1 MSLTSYSYLVISL
14 KFREGKPIDHFKGV
28 AVFIFNATNLAK
40 FTWLLPFGGIN
51 MADGN
56 QEVSETMN
64 SIDGS
69 TNMIDDQAS
78 RLQCAL
84 DGAQTAI
91 MMVDRDFIVTYANKA
106 TMDLLAKYKT
116 EFSAAFPGFVP
127 DSLIGGC
134 IDMFHKNPTHQ
145 RKLLDDARN
154 LPYQTDISIGEL
166 KFALNVTAMIDA
178 GGEYVGNTLE
188 WSDVTELRNRENH
201 VARLQGSVDASMQAM
216 IMVDRDF
223 VVTYA
228 NKATQDLLTKYRT
241 ELSAAFPGFDPTA
254 LEGVCIDMFHKNPAH
269 QRKLLD
275 DVSNLPY
282 QTDISIGDLKFALN
296 VTAIID
302 ADGNYVGNTL
312 EWSDVTALRVSEV
325 EISRLTSAVKGA
337 ETALM
342 LCDSDLNITFV
353 NEAVVQLLNN
363 RVQELRQIFP
373 GIDPNNLI
381 GVNIDQF
388 HKNPAHQRSLLSD
401 VNRLPARS
409 KIRLLDLVFEVNAT
423 AILGPSGEYMGNMV
437 EWLDLTEQ
445 TNAEE
450 QMEKLI
456 EAAVAGDL
464 EQRIDTSTYT
474 GFMKGLGDQVNS
486 MMQAVVDPIRE
497 STRVI
502 QGLAEGD
509 LTQIMT
515 GEYQGEFAVLR
526 DALNDSMAKLQSM
539 VSEITQS
546 AGSISSGAGEISQ
559 GNTDL
564 SQRTE
569 EQASSIEE
577 TASTMEEMTSV
588 VKQNADNARQANQ
601 LASGAR
607 QQAEKGGEVV
617 SKAITAM
624 SEINASSKKIEDI
637 ISVIDEIAFQTNLLA
652 LNAAVEAARAGEQ
665 GRGFAV
671 VAGEVRSLAQR
682 SAAAAKEIKG
692 LIKDSVGKVD
702 EGSRLVDESGT
713 TLEEIVTASKK
724 VSDIIAEIAAAGQEQ
739 ATGIDQINKAIT
751 QLESVTQQNAA
762 LVEEAAAASESMAN
776 QSVGLQ
782 HLVGQFTID
791 ESYLEQTSAP
801 APRSAPAPQPAAAR
815 RPAAPAA
822 TRTRPAPQS
831 GGDEWEEF

>member
-1 MSLTSYSYLVISL
+1 
-14 KFREGKPIDHFKGV
+14 
-28 AVFIFNATNLAK
+28 
-40 FTWLLPFGGIN
+40 

-69 TNMIDDQAS
+69 MTMIDDLNVLKDILEHAPINIMMADAEENVVFVNKKARDILIDIEDELAKYLPGFKVAEVMGGSIHRYHKDPEAIKKILRGLAPGSVHIGEITPGHFVFEHETRLLVDSSGNRAGYVVQWFDVTEKRQKEEQAS
-78 RLQCAL
+78 RLQNAV
-84 DGAQTAI
+84 DGAQTA
-91 MMVDRDFIVTYANKA
+91 MMTIDRDFVVTYTNGA
-106 TMDLLAKYKT
+106 TDELMNQHGDALRGL
-116 EFSAAFPGFVP
+116 FPGFDPNNLV
-127 DSLIGGC
+127 GVN
-134 IDMFHKNPTHQ
+134 IDIFHKNPAHQ
-145 RKLLDDARN
+145 RQLLASPAN
-154 LPYQTDISIGEL
+154 LPYETDIQVGPL
-166 KFALNVTAMIDA
+166 KFHLRVSAINDLN
-178 GGEYVGNTLE
+178 GEYVGNTLE
-188 WSDVTELRNRENH
+188 WSDVTELRTSEVE
-201 VARLQGSVDASMQAM
+201 VARL
-216 IMVDRDF
+216 
-223 VVTYA
+223 
-228 NKATQDLLTKYRT
+228 K
-241 ELSAAFPGFDPTA
+241 
-254 LEGVCIDMFHKNPAH
+254 
-269 QRKLLD
+269 
-275 DVSNLPY
+275 
-282 QTDISIGDLKFALN
+282 
-296 VTAIID
+296 
-302 ADGNYVGNTL
+302 
-312 EWSDVTALRVSEV
+312 
-325 EISRLTSAVKGA
+325 SAVDGA

-342 LCDSDLNITFV
+342 LCDADLNITYV
-353 NEAVVQLLNN
+353 NDSVVNLLNN
-363 RVQELRQIFP
+363 RATELRTVFP
-373 GIDPNNLI
+373 GMDPNNLV

-388 HKNPAHQRSLLSD
+388 HKNPAHQRSLLAD
-401 VNRLPARS
+401 ANRLPA
-409 KIRLLDLVFEVNAT
+409 KGVIRLLDLVFEVNAT
-423 AILGPSGEYMGNMV
+423 AIMGPDGKLMGNMV
-437 EWLDLTEQ
+437 EWKDMTEQ

-509 LTQIMT
+509 LTQTMT

-577 TASTMEEMTSV
+577 TASTMEQMTSV

-713 TLEEIVTASKK
+713 TLDEIVVASKK

-791 ESYLEQTSAP
+791 ESYLDQGSAP
-801 APRSAPAPQPAAAR
+801 APRRAPGRAPAPQPAAAR

-822 TRTRPAPQS
+822 TRTRSAPQS

>member
-1 MSLTSYSYLVISL
+1 MRSL
-14 KFREGKPIDHFKGV
+14 KFRKTNPILNLRGV
-28 AVFIFNATNLAK
+28 AVFVVNTADLTVNFICLLSFAGTNV
-40 FTWLLPFGGIN
+40 T
-51 MADGN
+51 DGN

-64 SIDGS
+64 IIDGS
-69 TNMIDDQAS
+69 TTNIDDQAT

-91 MMVDRDFIVTYANKA
+91 MMVDRDFIVTYANQA

-116 EFSAAFPGFVP
+116 EFLAAFPKFDP
-127 DSLIGGC
+127 SALIGAC
-134 IDMFHKNPTHQ
+134 IDMFHKHPAHQ
-145 RKLLDDARN
+145 RNLLDDVRN
-154 LPYQTDISIGEL
+154 LPHQTDISIGDL
-166 KFALNVTAMIDA
+166 KFSLNVTAMIDA
-178 GGEYVGNTLE
+178 GGKYVGNTLE
-188 WSDVTELRNRENH
+188 WSDVTALRNRENH

-223 VVTYA
+223 IVTYA
-228 NKATQDLLTKYRT
+228 NQATQDLLTKYRT
-241 ELSAAFPGFDPTA
+241 ELSAAFPGFDPAA

-269 QRKLLD
+269 QRKLMD
-275 DVSNLPY
+275 DPKNLPF
-282 QTDISIGDLKFALN
+282 QTDISIGDLKFSLN

-302 ADGNYVGNTL
+302 AEGKYVGNTL
-312 EWSDVTALRVSEV
+312 EWADVTALRSSEV
-325 EISRLTSAVKGA
+325 EISRLTSAVTGA

-353 NEAVVQLLNN
+353 NKAVVSLLNN
-363 RVQELRQIFP
+363 RAQELRQIFP

-388 HKNPAHQRSLLSD
+388 HKNPAHQRSLLAD

-423 AILGPSGEYMGNMV
+423 AILGPNGEYMGNMV
-437 EWLDLTEQ
+437 EWQDLTEQ
-445 TNAEE
+445 SDAEA
-450 QMEKLI
+450 QLEKLI
-456 EAAVAGDL
+456 AAAVAGDL
-464 EQRIDTSTYT
+464 DQRIDTSTYS

-486 MMQAVVDPIRE
+486 MMQAIVAPIRE

-502 QGLAEGD
+502 QSLAEGD
-509 LTQIMT
+509 LTKSMT
-515 GEYQGEFAVLR
+515 GEFQGEFAVLSE
-526 DALNDSMAKLQSM
+526 ALNDSTTKLQQM
-539 VSEITQS
+539 MAEITLS
-546 AGSISSGAGEISQ
+546 AGNISSGAGEISQ
-559 GNTDL
+559 GNADL

-607 QQAEKGGEVV
+607 QQAEKGGDVV
-617 SKAITAM
+617 SNAVTAM

-692 LIKDSVGKVD
+692 LIKDSVGKVE
-702 EGSRLVDESGT
+702 EGSRLVDESGK
-713 TLEEIVTASKK
+713 TLEEIVVASKK

-791 ESYLEQTSAP
+791 ESYLDQGGAP
-801 APRSAPAPQPAAAR
+801 APASRRTTVAKPAVAR
-815 RPAAPAA
+815 RAAAPAA
-822 TRTRPAPQS
+822 TRTRPAPNS
-831 GGDEWEEF
+831 DGDEWEEF

>member
-1 MSLTSYSYLVISL
+1 
-14 KFREGKPIDHFKGV
+14 
-28 AVFIFNATNLAK
+28 
-40 FTWLLPFGGIN
+40 

-69 TNMIDDQAS
+69 KIMDDQDQAS
-78 RLQCAL
+78 RLKCAV

-91 MMVDRDFIVTYANKA
+91 MMVDREFIVTYANQA
-106 TMDLLAKYKT
+106 TMDLLEQYRT
-116 EFSAAFPGFVP
+116 ELSLAFPGFNPNALVG
-127 DSLIGGC
+127 LC
-134 IDMFHKNPTHQ
+134 IDMFHKNPAHQ
-145 RKLLDDARN
+145 RQLLDNVNN
-154 LPYQTDISIGEL
+154 LPYKTDISIRDL
-166 KFALNVTAMIDA
+166 KFSLNVTAIVDA
-178 GGEYVGNTLE
+178 RGSYVGNTLE
-188 WSDVTELRNRENH
+188 WSDVTALRNREDH

-223 VVTYA
+223 IVTSA
-228 NKATQDLLTKYRT
+228 NKASINLLTRYKT
-241 ELSAAFPGFDPTA
+241 ELSAAFPGFNPTSIVGA
-254 LEGVCIDMFHKNPAH
+254 CIDMFHKNPAH
-269 QRKLLD
+269 QRQLLD
-275 DVSNLPY
+275 DVNNLPY
-282 QTDISIGDLKFALN
+282 QTDISIGELKFALN

-302 ADGNYVGNTL
+302 AGGNYVGNTL
-312 EWSDVTALRVSEV
+312 EWSDVTEQRASEIEV
-325 EISRLTSAVKGA
+325 ARLNSAVQGA

-342 LCDSDLNITFV
+342 LCDADLNITFV
-353 NEAVVQLLNN
+353 NKAVVDLLNN
-363 RVQELRQIFP
+363 RVNELRQIFP

-381 GVNIDQF
+381 GINIDQF
-388 HKNPAHQRSLLSD
+388 HKNPAHQRGLLSD
-401 VNRLPARS
+401 VSRLPARS
-409 KIRLLDLVFEVNAT
+409 EIRLLDLVFEVNAT
-423 AILGPSGEYMGNMV
+423 AILGPNGEYMGNMV
-437 EWLDLTEQ
+437 EWKDLTEQ
-445 TNAEE
+445 KDAEE
-450 QMEKLI
+450 QLEKLI

-509 LTQIMT
+509 LTKTMT

-546 AGSISSGAGEISQ
+546 AGSISSGAGEISH

-577 TASTMEEMTSV
+577 TASTMEQMTSV

-713 TLEEIVTASKK
+713 TLEEIVVASKK

-782 HLVGQFTID
+782 QLVGQFTIA
-791 ESYLEQTSAP
+791 ESYMEQGSAP
-801 APRSAPAPQPAAAR
+801 VPKRAAAPQPTAAR

-822 TRTRPAPQS
+822 SRTRSAPQS

>member
-1 MSLTSYSYLVISL
+1 
-14 KFREGKPIDHFKGV
+14 
-28 AVFIFNATNLAK
+28 
-40 FTWLLPFGGIN
+40 

-69 TNMIDDQAS
+69 KIMDDQDQAS
-78 RLQCAL
+78 RLKCAV

-91 MMVDRDFIVTYANKA
+91 MMVDREFIVTYANQA
-106 TMDLLAKYKT
+106 TMDLLEQYRT
-116 EFSAAFPGFVP
+116 ELSLAFPGFNPNALVG
-127 DSLIGGC
+127 LC
-134 IDMFHKNPTHQ
+134 IDMFHKNPAHQ
-145 RKLLDDARN
+145 RQLLDNVNN
-154 LPYQTDISIGEL
+154 LPYKTDISIRDL
-166 KFALNVTAMIDA
+166 KFSLNVTAIVDA
-178 GGEYVGNTLE
+178 RGSYVGNTLE
-188 WSDVTELRNRENH
+188 WSDVTALRNREDH

-223 VVTYA
+223 IVTSA
-228 NKATQDLLTKYRT
+228 NKASINLLTRYKT
-241 ELSAAFPGFDPTA
+241 ELSAAFPGFNPTSIVGA
-254 LEGVCIDMFHKNPAH
+254 CIDMFHKNPAH
-269 QRKLLD
+269 QRQLLD
-275 DVSNLPY
+275 DVNNLPY
-282 QTDISIGDLKFALN
+282 QTDISIGELKFALN

-302 ADGNYVGNTL
+302 AGGNYVGNTL
-312 EWSDVTALRVSEV
+312 EWSDVTEQRASEIEV
-325 EISRLTSAVKGA
+325 ARLNSAVQGA

-342 LCDSDLNITFV
+342 LCDADLNITFV
-353 NEAVVQLLNN
+353 NKAVVDLLNN
-363 RVQELRQIFP
+363 RVNELRQIFP

-381 GVNIDQF
+381 GINIDQF
-388 HKNPAHQRSLLSD
+388 HKNPAHQRGLLSD
-401 VNRLPARS
+401 VSRLPARS
-409 KIRLLDLVFEVNAT
+409 EIRLLDLVFEVNAT
-423 AILGPSGEYMGNMV
+423 AILGPNGEYMGNMV
-437 EWLDLTEQ
+437 EWKDLTEQ
-445 TNAEE
+445 KDAEE
-450 QMEKLI
+450 QLEKLI

-509 LTQIMT
+509 LTKTMT

-546 AGSISSGAGEISQ
+546 AGSISSGAGEISH

-577 TASTMEEMTSV
+577 TASTMEQMTSV

-713 TLEEIVTASKK
+713 TLEEIVVASKK

-782 HLVGQFTID
+782 QLVGQFTIA
-791 ESYLEQTSAP
+791 ESYMEQGSAP
-801 APRSAPAPQPAAAR
+801 VPKRAAAPQPTAAR

-822 TRTRPAPQS
+822 SRTRPAPQS

>member
-1 MSLTSYSYLVISL
+1 
-14 KFREGKPIDHFKGV
+14 
-28 AVFIFNATNLAK
+28 
-40 FTWLLPFGGIN
+40 

-69 TNMIDDQAS
+69 MTMIDDLNVLKDILEHAPINIMMADAEENVVFVNKKARDILIDIEDELAKYLPGFKVAEVIGGSIHRYHKDPEAIKKILRGLAPGSVHIGEITPGHFIFEHETRLLVDSSGNRAGYVVQWFDVTEKRQKEEQAS
-78 RLQCAL
+78 RLQNAV
-84 DGAQTAI
+84 DGAQTA
-91 MMVDRDFIVTYANKA
+91 MMTIDRDFVVTYTNGA
-106 TMDLLAKYKT
+106 TDELMNQHGDALRGL
-116 EFSAAFPGFVP
+116 FPGFDPNNLV
-127 DSLIGGC
+127 GVN
-134 IDMFHKNPTHQ
+134 IDIFHKNPAHQ
-145 RKLLDDARN
+145 RQLLANPAN
-154 LPYQTDISIGEL
+154 LPYETDIQVGPL
-166 KFALNVTAMIDA
+166 KFHLRVSAIDDLN
-178 GGEYVGNTLE
+178 GNYVGNTLE
-188 WSDVTELRNRENH
+188 WSDVTELRASEIE
-201 VARLQGSVDASMQAM
+201 VARL
-216 IMVDRDF
+216 
-223 VVTYA
+223 
-228 NKATQDLLTKYRT
+228 K
-241 ELSAAFPGFDPTA
+241 
-254 LEGVCIDMFHKNPAH
+254 
-269 QRKLLD
+269 
-275 DVSNLPY
+275 
-282 QTDISIGDLKFALN
+282 
-296 VTAIID
+296 
-302 ADGNYVGNTL
+302 
-312 EWSDVTALRVSEV
+312 
-325 EISRLTSAVKGA
+325 SAVDGA

-342 LCDSDLNITFV
+342 LCDADLNITYV
-353 NEAVVQLLNN
+353 NDAVVSLLNN
-363 RVQELRQIFP
+363 RASELRQVFP
-373 GIDPNNLI
+373 GMDPNNLV

-388 HKNPAHQRSLLSD
+388 HKNPAHQRSLLGD
-401 VNRLPARS
+401 ANRLPA
-409 KIRLLDLVFEVNAT
+409 KGVIRLLDLVFEVNAT
-423 AILGPSGEYMGNMV
+423 AIMGPDGKLMGNMV
-437 EWLDLTEQ
+437 EWKDMTEQ

-502 QGLAEGD
+502 QGLADGD
-509 LTQIMT
+509 LTQTMT
-515 GEYQGEFAVLR
+515 GEYQGEFAALR
-526 DALNDSMAKLQSM
+526 DALNDSMTKLQSM
-539 VSEITQS
+539 VGEITQS

-607 QQAEKGGEVV
+607 TQAEKGGEVV

-713 TLEEIVTASKK
+713 TLEEIVVASKK

-782 HLVGQFTID
+782 QLVGQFTID
-791 ESYLEQTSAP
+791 ESYMEQGVTAP
-801 APRSAPAPQPAAAR
+801 APRRAPAPQPAAAR

-822 TRTRPAPQS
+822 TRTRPTPQS

>member
-1 MSLTSYSYLVISL
+1 MT
-14 KFREGKPIDHFKGV
+14 
-28 AVFIFNATNLAK
+28 
-40 FTWLLPFGGIN
+40 
-51 MADGN
+51 DGN
-56 QEVSETMN
+56 QEVNETMN
-64 SIDGS
+64 SIDGPM
-69 TNMIDDQAS
+69 TMIDDLNMLKDILEHSPINIMMADAEENVVFVNKKARDILTEIEDELAVYLPGFKVAEVMGGSIHRYHKDPEAIKKILRELAPGSVHIGEITPGHFIFEHETRLLVDSSGNRAGYVVQWFDVTERRKKEEQAS
-78 RLQCAL
+78 RLQTVV
-84 DGAQTAI
+84 DGAQTA
-91 MMVDRDFIVTYANKA
+91 MMTIDRDFFVTYTNGA
-106 TMDLLAKYKT
+106 TDALMTQHADALRGL
-116 EFSAAFPGFVP
+116 FPGFDPNNLV
-127 DSLIGGC
+127 GVN
-134 IDMFHKNPTHQ
+134 IDIFHKNPAHQ
-145 RKLLDDARN
+145 RQLLANPAN
-154 LPYQTDISIGEL
+154 LPYETDIQVGPL
-166 KFALNVTAMIDA
+166 KFHLRVSATHNLEGA
-178 GGEYVGNTLE
+178 YVGNTLE
-188 WSDVTELRNRENH
+188 WSDVTQLRASEIE
-201 VARLQGSVDASMQAM
+201 VARL
-216 IMVDRDF
+216 
-223 VVTYA
+223 
-228 NKATQDLLTKYRT
+228 K
-241 ELSAAFPGFDPTA
+241 
-254 LEGVCIDMFHKNPAH
+254 
-269 QRKLLD
+269 
-275 DVSNLPY
+275 
-282 QTDISIGDLKFALN
+282 
-296 VTAIID
+296 
-302 ADGNYVGNTL
+302 
-312 EWSDVTALRVSEV
+312 
-325 EISRLTSAVKGA
+325 SAVDGA

-342 LCDSDLNITFV
+342 LCDSDLNITYV
-353 NEAVVQLLNN
+353 NKAVVALLNN
-363 RVQELRQIFP
+363 RASELRQVFP
-373 GIDPNNLI
+373 GMDPNNLV

-388 HKNPAHQRSLLSD
+388 HKNPAHQRSLLAD
-401 VNRLPARS
+401 PNRLPA
-409 KIRLLDLVFEVNAT
+409 KGVIRLLDLVFEVNAT
-423 AILGPSGEYMGNMV
+423 AIMGPDGKLMGNMV
-437 EWLDLTEQ
+437 EWKDMTEQ
-445 TNAEE
+445 SSAEE

-464 EQRIDTSTYT
+464 DQRIDTSNYS

-502 QGLAEGD
+502 QSLAEGD
-509 LTQIMT
+509 LTKSMT
-515 GEYQGEFAVLR
+515 GEFQGEFAVLSE
-526 DALNDSMAKLQSM
+526 ALNDSMSKLQQM
-539 VSEITQS
+539 MAEITQS

-559 GNTDL
+559 GNADL

-617 SKAITAM
+617 STAVTAM

-692 LIKDSVGKVD
+692 LIKDSVNKVE
-702 EGSRLVDESGT
+702 EGSRLVDESGK
-713 TLEEIVTASKK
+713 TLEEIVVASKK

-782 HLVGQFTID
+782 QLVGQFTID
-791 ESYLEQTSAP
+791 ESYLDQGGAP
-801 APRSAPAPQPAAAR
+801 APRRAPAPQSAAH

-822 TRTRPAPQS
+822 TRTRPAPAPKSS
-831 GGDEWEEF
+831 GGGDDWEEF

>member
-1 MSLTSYSYLVISL
+1 MT
-14 KFREGKPIDHFKGV
+14 
-28 AVFIFNATNLAK
+28 
-40 FTWLLPFGGIN
+40 
-51 MADGN
+51 DGN

-64 SIDGS
+64 TIDGP
-69 TNMIDDQAS
+69 TANNDDKAA
-78 RLQCAL
+78 RLQSAL

-91 MMVDRDFIVTYANKA
+91 MMVDRDFIVTYANKS
-106 TMDLLAKYKT
+106 TMDLLEGYKT
-116 EFSAAFPGFVP
+116 EFLAAFPGFNP
-127 DSLIGGC
+127 SALIGAC
-134 IDMFHKNPTHQ
+134 IDMFHKNPAHQ
-145 RKLLDDARN
+145 RKLLDDVNN
-154 LPYQTDISIGEL
+154 LPHKADISVGAL
-166 KFALNVTAMIDA
+166 KFSLNVTAMVDTS
-178 GGEYVGNTLE
+178 GNYVGNTLE
-188 WSDVTELRNRENH
+188 WSDVTELRSRENH

-216 IMVDRDF
+216 ITIDRDF
-223 VVTYA
+223 IITSA
-228 NKATQDLLTKYRT
+228 NNSSVALLEKYRT
-241 ELSAAFPGFDPTA
+241 ELSAAFPGFNPSA
-254 LEGVCIDMFHKNPAH
+254 LIGSCIDMFHKNPAH
-269 QRKLLD
+269 QRNMLAD
-275 DVSNLPY
+275 ASNLPY
-282 QTDISIGDLKFALN
+282 QTDISIGALKFALN
-296 VTAIID
+296 VTAIVD
-302 ADGNYVGNTL
+302 AEGQYVGNTL
-312 EWSDVTALRVSEV
+312 EWSDVTALRASEV
-325 EISRLTSAVKGA
+325 EILRLMSAVKGA

-342 LCDSDLNITFV
+342 LCDNDLNITFV
-353 NEAVVQLLNN
+353 NEAVVSLLNN
-363 RVQELRQIFP
+363 RATELRQIFP
-373 GIDPNNLI
+373 GIDPNNLV
-381 GVNIDQF
+381 GVCIDTF
-388 HKNPAHQRSLLSD
+388 HKNPAHQRSLLADAS
-401 VNRLPARS
+401 RLPARS

-423 AILGPSGEYMGNMV
+423 SILGPDGEYMGNMV
-437 EWLDLTEQ
+437 EWKDLTEQ
-445 TNAEE
+445 TDAED
-450 QMEKLI
+450 QLEKLI

-464 EQRIDTSTYT
+464 DQRIDTSKYS

-502 QGLAEGD
+502 QSLAEGD
-509 LTQIMT
+509 LTKSME
-515 GEYQGEFAVLR
+515 GEFQGEFAVLSE
-526 DALNDSMAKLQSM
+526 ALNDSMSKLQQM
-539 VSEITQS
+539 MGEITQS

-559 GNTDL
+559 GNADL

-607 QQAEKGGEVV
+607 EQAEKGGDVV
-617 SKAITAM
+617 SNAVTAM

-692 LIKDSVGKVD
+692 LIKDSVSKVE
-702 EGSRLVDESGT
+702 EGSRLVDESGK
-713 TLEEIVTASKK
+713 TLEEIVVASKK

-782 HLVGQFTID
+782 HLVGQFSID
-791 ESYLEQTSAP
+791 ESYLDQGGAP
-801 APRSAPAPQPAAAR
+801 APRRAPAPQTAAR

-822 TRTRPAPQS
+822 TRTRPAPAPKS
-831 GGDEWEEF
+831 GGGDDWEEF